1 MRTASL
7 EAGIEN
13 HSSTLASI
21 RTQLHGSF
29 RYAVLE
35 KVAERRER
43 RQHASWGRSCSRY
56 RQSQPCR
63 SEDCL
68 NRCYQRADGECPLAL
83 VESFS
88 VKLDFHT
95 EVLAWTQ
102 TGHGQVVT

>member
-29 RYAVLE
+29 RYAIPE
-35 KVAERRER
+35 KVAARRER
-43 RQHASWGRSCSRY
+43 RQHSSWGRGCSRH

-68 NRCYQRADGECPLAL
+68 NRCYQRADGECPLTL
-83 VESFS
+83 VESSS

-95 EVLAWTQ
+95 EVPA
-102 TGHGQVVT
+102 